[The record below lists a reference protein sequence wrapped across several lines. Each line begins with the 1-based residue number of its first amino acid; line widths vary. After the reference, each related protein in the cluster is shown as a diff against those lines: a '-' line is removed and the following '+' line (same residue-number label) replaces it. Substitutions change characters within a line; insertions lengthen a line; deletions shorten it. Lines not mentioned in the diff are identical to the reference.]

1 MNKVFVLDK
10 NKQPLM
16 PCLPVRARELLNKGK
31 ATVYKIV
38 PFTIIIKD
46 RTAEESSFQD
56 LELKLDPG
64 AGTTGIA
71 INAYYKRGVVL
82 IFAANLKHRA
92 FKIVENLTRRKML
105 RVGRRARKLRY
116 REKRFDNRKKSKPK
130 GWLPPSSLSIL
141 NNINTWIDKL
151 KRRAPIGGI
160 SIEINK
166 FDTQKL
172 EDPTISGKGYQQGT
186 LVGTNIKEY
195 LLTKHNHTCVYCDAT
210 NVSLQIDHIVPKSKG
225 GSNSVGNLTIAC
237 VSCNQK
243 KSNLSLKEFI
253 KDPARLKK
261 IQANIKKPLK
271 DTAQIN
277 KIRNRLKDLV
287 VAVGLPYMFGDG
299 GETKFNRTS
308 QKYPKDHFI
317 DAACLNHTGKD
328 VYIKSGYKPLYIEAM
343 GRGDRQVVSTDKYGF
358 PSTSPVTQKRYFGFI
373 TGDLVKF
380 THTVTAKVFRVNPR
394 KTGTFNIT
402 DIGLRLAL
410 KLSNKKLSNKTLDK
424 AKALPKE
431 EADKKAKTLKLP
443 TSVNYKKLKLVQYND
458 GFKYSFRCA

>member
-10 NKQPLM
+10 NKKPLM

-46 RTAEESSFQD
+46 RIVEESSFQD

-92 FKIVENLTRRKML
+92 FKIVTNLARRKML
-105 RVGRRARKLRY
+105 RTSRRSRKLRY
-116 REKRFDNRKKSKPK
+116 REKRFDNRKDKPK
-130 GWLPPSSLSIL
+130 GWIPPSSRSIL

-151 KRRAPIGGI
+151 RRRAPIGGI

-186 LVGTNIKEY
+186 LAGTNIKEY

-210 NVSLQIDHIVPKSKG
+210 NVPLQIDHIVPKSKG
-225 GSNSVGNLTIAC
+225 GSNSIGNLTIAC

-243 KSNLSLKEFI
+243 KSNLNLKEFI
-253 KDPARLKK
+253 KDPVRLKK

-277 KIRNRLKDLV
+277 KIRNKLKDLV
-287 VAVGLPYMFGDG
+287 IAVGLPYMFGDG
-299 GETKFNRTS
+299 GETKFNRIS

-317 DAACLNHTGKD
+317 DAACLNHTGKE
-328 VYIKSGYKPLYIEAM
+328 VYIKPGYRPLYIEAM
-343 GRGDRQVVSTDKYGF
+343 GRGDRQVVSTDEYGF
-358 PSTSPVTQKRYFGFI
+358 PVAKPVTKKRYFGFI
-373 TGDLVKF
+373 TGDFVKF
-380 THTVTAKVFRVNPR
+380 THTVTAKIFRINPR
-394 KTGTFNIT
+394 ETGTFNII
-402 DIGLRLAL
+402 DIRLRLAL
-410 KLSNKKLSNKTLDK
+410 KLSNKKLSNKTLAL
-424 AKALPKE
+424 AKALPSKE
-431 EADKKAKTLKLP
+431 AEEKAKKLKLP
-443 TSVNYKKLKLVQYND
+443 TSVSYKKLKLVQHND
-458 GFKYSFRCA
+458 GFKYSF